1 MRSALPIL
9 LAASAIVGCN
19 SSKTKGSDA
28 VVAAPTQAGALG
40 APASTSAVAGITG
53 VVQERLEASPYC
65 YLRLKTAK
73 GDVWAAVPEAKIEKG
88 TEVTIA
94 NPMLMANFESKT
106 LNRTFAE
113 VFFGTI
119 APAGAPAGAAA
130 AAPAGMPAGMPAAGN
145 PHAGVA
151 QGTTVEVGK
160 VDKATGADARTVAEV
175 WAQKAGLKGKTVTI
189 RGKVVKY
196 NAGVM
201 GKNWLHLQD
210 GSGDAKTG
218 THDITVTS
226 QDPAAKGDT
235 VTIKGTVYLDKDFGS
250 GYSYAVIVEEAK
262 VVKK

>member
-9 LAASAIVGCN
+9 LVASAIIGCN

-28 VVAAPTQAGALG
+28 VVAAPTQAGAMG
-40 APASTSAVAGITG
+40 AAAAPTATGITG
-53 VVQERLEASPYC
+53 VVQERLEAAPYC

-130 AAPAGMPAGMPAAGN
+130 GAAAPAGMPAGMPGAN

-160 VDKATGADARTVAEV
+160 VDKATGADARTVSEV
-175 WAQKAGLKGKTVTI
+175 WAQKASLKGKTVTI

-210 GSGDAKTG
+210 GSGDAKAG

-235 VTIKGTVYLDKDFGS
+235 VTIKGTVFLDKDFGS